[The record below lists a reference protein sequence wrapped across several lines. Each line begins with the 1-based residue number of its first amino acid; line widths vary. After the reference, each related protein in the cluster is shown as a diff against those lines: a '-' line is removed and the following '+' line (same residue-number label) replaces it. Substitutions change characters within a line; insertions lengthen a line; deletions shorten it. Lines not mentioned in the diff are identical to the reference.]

1 MTQRTFLDK
10 ILYCAIILACCMFLI
25 HSKVVVPHEQQQ
37 AIQDYFTQDV
47 VQDNEQGFNMKLKP
61 IGVLSIPSI
70 NLELMIYN
78 NASEDAINHGAG
90 LIQGSGNLHHE
101 HDNSI
106 LTAHNGDPLNDLF
119 INVPKLKI
127 GDKFYIKQ
135 KDGTID
141 SYSVTDTQTVDPTDE
156 LIHYKKSDG
165 DTSYVTLRTCVP
177 IGINSQRFLATGEY
191 QGEVENIE
199 ENPQFTFSLV
209 DSILIVVILVDTGL
223 LIRSFIF
230 DKKVSK
236 S

>member
-1 MTQRTFLDK
+1 
-10 ILYCAIILACCMFLI
+10 MFLI
-25 HSKVVVPHEQQQ
+25 HSKVVVPNEQQQ

-47 VQDNEQGFNMKLKP
+47 IQDNEQGFNMKLKP
-61 IGVLSIPSI
+61 VGVLSIPSI
-70 NLELMIYN
+70 NLELIIYN
-78 NASEDAINHGAG
+78 NASEDAITHGAG

-119 INVPKLKI
+119 INVPKLKV
-127 GDKFYIKQ
+127 GDEFYIKQ

-141 SYSVTDTQTVDPTDE
+141 SYSIIDTQTVDPTDE
-156 LIHYKKSDG
+156 LTHYKKPEG

-191 QGEVENIE
+191 QGEVDNIE
-199 ENPQFTFSLV
+199 ENHQFTFSLV
-209 DSILIVVILVDTGL
+209 DSILIVVVLVDTGL
-223 LIRSFIF
+223 LIRSFIL